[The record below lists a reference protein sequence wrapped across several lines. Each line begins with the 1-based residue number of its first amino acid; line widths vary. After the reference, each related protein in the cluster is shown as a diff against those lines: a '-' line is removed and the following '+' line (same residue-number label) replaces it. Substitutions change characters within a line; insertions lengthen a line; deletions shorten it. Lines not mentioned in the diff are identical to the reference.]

1 MPDSEHVTLVASTV
15 TTVTL
20 DADYQFVE
28 VINVTGTA
36 AVYFLINPGATNPTV
51 EGAGTEVLP
60 AAIGGQELRADAAD
74 PGTTVVKLIS
84 SGTPKV
90 AVRGW

>member
-1 MPDSEHVTLVASTV
+1 MPDSEHVTLAAGTV

-20 DADYQFVE
+20 DRQYGSVE
-28 VINVTGTA
+28 VVNVDGAA
-36 AVYFLINPGATNPTV
+36 AVYFTVDGSEPTV
-51 EGAGTEVLP
+51 EGAGTVVLP
-60 AAIGGQELRADAAD
+60 AAVSGVDLSASSDD
-74 PGTTVVKLIS
+74 PTVVKLIS